1 MYSENWD
8 LEKLNSQANQILI
21 DLEKEGKCSFISLN
35 DNVKLPASFNIK
47 SANYIMVIC
56 SGYPENA
63 GVWSYTLL
71 EESEREQDK
80 LAKTTMAPYFEELP
94 DQVGVVVLNP
104 HEGELIS
111 PPEASEASIE
121 IYISQLNQVLEYFKN
136 SDVSFILLGFSLG
149 GDVILQFLSQYP
161 QFIGKISKLIFID
174 PTPPS
179 LGRRKLKPELLDLVD
194 SALFYGLSDLDGNPG
209 EFAEFTKMR
218 LKIKPELVPCESHGE
233 MPNLILTRLCEELKN
248 LQT

>member
-1 MYSENWD
+1 MLYSEEWD
-8 LEKLNSQANQILI
+8 LEKLNSKANQILI
-21 DLEKEGKCSFISLN
+21 DLEKEGKCSFKSFNGSI
-35 DNVKLPASFNIK
+35 KLPTSSNRE
-47 SANYIMVIC
+47 SAKHIMIIC

-63 GVWSYTLL
+63 GVWAYSLL
-71 EESEREQDK
+71 EESERKSDK

-94 DQVGVVVLNP
+94 DHVRIVVLNP

-111 PPEASEASIE
+111 PPEASIE
-121 IYISQLNQVLEYFKN
+121 TYIFQLNQVLEYFKN
-136 SDVSFILLGFSLG
+136 SDVSFMLLGFSLG
-149 GDVILQFLSQYP
+149 GDVILRFLSQYP

-179 LGRRKLKPELLDLVD
+179 LGRRKLKPELLELVD
-194 SALFYGLSDLDGNPG
+194 NALFYGLSDLDGNPG

-233 MPNLILTRLCEELKN
+233 MPNLILSRLCEELKN
-248 LQT
+248 LQA